1 MDQKLIFECD
11 GDVLSRLGVLGLV
24 FLVAIG
30 VLSWDYGL
38 FSLFERLPRRPFSIR
53 QASPL
58 NPSNCIAFTCF
69 LTCKAIVGWFMHSR
83 GF

>member
-24 FLVAIG
+24 FLVVIG

-38 FSLFERLPRRPFSIR
+38 FVVDDVF
-53 QASPL
+53 
-58 NPSNCIAFTCF
+58 F
-69 LTCKAIVGWFMHSR
+69 LW
-83 GF
+83 